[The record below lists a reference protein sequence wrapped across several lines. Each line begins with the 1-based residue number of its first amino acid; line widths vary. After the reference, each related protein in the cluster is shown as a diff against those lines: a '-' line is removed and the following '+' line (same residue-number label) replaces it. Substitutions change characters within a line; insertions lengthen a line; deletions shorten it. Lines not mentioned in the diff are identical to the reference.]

1 MDIEIGS
8 TEWKELRRSKI
19 TATDAAS
26 ILGIGF
32 LTPYQLWLRKITGEE
47 EKDNPAMERGRRLEE
62 EARAIFQEKMI
73 YEVKPM
79 VVLHPKHPW
88 LMATL
93 DGVNLEHSVLLEIKC
108 PGNKN
113 HEIAAWDGEVPPMYY
128 AQMQHQ
134 MMVTGIKKGVY
145 MSYHPGHVKPVVYLD
160 VHEDTKFIEEMFEK
174 EQAFYEHMKAM
185 TPPPL
190 CQKDTIEIFDPEYLE
205 AAQDWIEARAMVKT
219 WEAKETEAR
228 RILERYA
235 EKSNV
240 IGTVVGGNVKVT
252 TILRSGGV
260 DYRRIPQLEGVDL
273 DAYRKN
279 PSRVYMVSVS

>member
-1 MDIEIGS
+1 MEIGS
-8 TEWKELRRSKI
+8 EEWKELRRSKI
-19 TATDAAS
+19 TATDAAN

-47 EKDNPAMERGRRLEE
+47 EKDNPAMQRGRRLEE
-62 EARAIFQEKMI
+62 EARAIFQETVV

-79 VVLHPKHPW
+79 VVFHPKHPW

-93 DGVNLEHSVLLEIKC
+93 DGVNLEQGILLEIKC
-108 PGNKN
+108 PNVKN
-113 HEIAAWDGEVPPMYY
+113 HDLALQGEIPPVYY

-134 MMVTGIKKGVY
+134 MMVTGIQKAVY
-145 MSYHPGHVKPVVYLD
+145 MSYRPEDEEPVAYVD
-160 VHEDTKFIEEMFEK
+160 VLEDKEFIEDMFEK
-174 EQAFYEHMKAM
+174 EQTFYEHLKSM

-190 CQKDTIEIFDPEYLE
+190 SQKDTIEIFDPEYLE
-205 AAQDWIEARAMVKT
+205 AAQDWIEAKT
-219 WEAKETEAR
+219 MCEEWEAKKTEAR
-228 RILERYA
+228 RVLERYA

-240 IGTVVGGNVKVT
+240 IGTVVGGSVKVT

-260 DYRRIPQLEGVDL
+260 DYRRVPQLEGVDL